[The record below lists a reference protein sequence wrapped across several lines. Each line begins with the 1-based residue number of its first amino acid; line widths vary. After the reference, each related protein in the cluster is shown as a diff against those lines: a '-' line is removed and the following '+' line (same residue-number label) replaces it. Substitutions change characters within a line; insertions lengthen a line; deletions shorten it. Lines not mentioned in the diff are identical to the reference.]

1 MRLLFILLILSL
13 QALLGWLYYADQSSC
28 CNQKEAGYT
37 SLAIQ
42 EYPLSFNWSS
52 PEPVTSKRWQSVKD
66 SLLPLVSE
74 KNKLEITAWYCIEE
88 NEKTNPDSLGLRR
101 VNAIRSLFPEVDD
114 QNILL
119 VTREVRCDSINKNAP
134 FEAAG
139 FAIRTITKNIT
150 ETENETTIYFP
161 GNSIQKTN
169 ADDVENY
176 LDNVAARVIASGET
190 VVLTGHTDAL
200 GTAET
205 NIVLGRKRAEIIR
218 DYLISK
224 GVSPEKIQVRS
235 EGEQSPVADNKTPG
249 GQAKNRRTTLQ
260 IIP

>member
-13 QALLGWLYYADQSSC
+13 QALLGWLYYADQTSC
-28 CNQKEAGYT
+28 CNQN
-37 SLAIQ
+37 AIDTISVKVPEQ
-42 EYPLSFNWSS
+42 PILFNWSS
-52 PEPVTSKRWQSVKD
+52 PQPVTGQNWQTVKD
-66 SLLPLVSE
+66 SLLQLVTE

-88 NEKTNPDSLGLRR
+88 NEEISPDSLGIRR
-101 VNAIRSLFPEVDD
+101 ANAIRSLFPEVID

-119 VTREVRCDSINKNAP
+119 VTREVRCDSVDKNAP

-161 GNSIQKTN
+161 SNSTQKSD
-169 ADDVENY
+169 AADVENY

-190 VVLTGHTDAL
+190 IVLTGHTDAL
-200 GTAET
+200 GSAET

-235 EGEQSPVADNKTPG
+235 EGEQSPAADNKTPD